1 MVIFHSYVS
10 LPDGILRVLFLVFL
24 KSVGENSATTNSRRK
39 HKFARIEAKVCGIGN
54 LYHRHRDVQFDSL
67 THFWHTKN
75 CQSQQTVL
83 DQYWHLASGMFVAPL
98 KHRNAHGT
106 RAGCLL
112 GTVWGFPQKDSPRKT
127 AQRRCVWRGMFYA
140 ALYISWTLEL
150 ASKSRTRT

>member
-83 DQYWHLASGMFVAPL
+83 DQYWHLASGMFVVRWSIETPMGLVQGVCSAQSG
-98 KHRNAHGT
+98 A
-106 RAGCLL
+106 
-112 GTVWGFPQKDSPRKT
+112 SPRKIRHEKQHRDAVYGEACFMLHCT
-127 AQRRCVWRGMFYA
+127 YLGR
-140 ALYISWTLEL
+140 LN
-150 ASKSRTRT
+150 